1 MNKPNFLIIM
11 SDEHSAQYSSVYGH
25 PIIKTPNMD
34 KMAKKGATFTN
45 NVCNSPLCV
54 PSRASFMTG
63 QYVSNNEVWDNTKP
77 MPSDK
82 ITWPYILRNNGY
94 EAVLSGKMHLIGVDN
109 LHGFERNLS
118 YDPHIDEPL
127 PHYSWEEGITKAS
140 KPWNHINEAREGTSP
155 MIEADNKIEKE
166 SISFLSDKNRNKNP
180 FALCVGFIAPHFP
193 FIVPE
198 KYFNEYF
205 PDNIIMPD
213 PPPGHLNQ
221 LSNHSKR
228 LREMFGLDYNWN
240 EIQIRKSIAAYYGL
254 CTFLDEKI
262 GNLINALKENNLF
275 DNTII
280 IYTSDHGDMLGEH
293 GLWRKMSFYDQS
305 VRVPLQIIGPKF
317 ISGQVDK
324 PVSNLDLFPTI
335 LDAAN
340 IDLDQ
345 YEYDGQ
351 SLINVLTTGNEDSLD
366 DYVISEYFAHGTEN
380 PIGMVQKNE
389 WKLIYEHDKN
399 PKVELFN
406 LNKDPHEYNNLSPNP
421 EYHKIIK
428 ELSGKLINL
437 WGDPEKLRKKIIYD
451 QNSRKIIRKFAGTGN
466 FF

>member
-1 MNKPNFLIIM
+1 
-11 SDEHSAQYSSVYGH
+11 
-25 PIIKTPNMD
+25 
-34 KMAKKGATFTN
+34 
-45 NVCNSPLCV
+45 
-54 PSRASFMTG
+54 
-63 QYVSNNEVWDNTKP
+63 
-77 MPSDK
+77 
-82 ITWPYILRNNGY
+82 
-94 EAVLSGKMHLIGVDN
+94 
-109 LHGFERNLS
+109 
-118 YDPHIDEPL
+118 
-127 PHYSWEEGITKAS
+127 
-140 KPWNHINEAREGTSP
+140 
-155 MIEADNKIEKE
+155 
-166 SISFLSDKNRNKNP
+166 
-180 FALCVGFIAPHFP
+180 
-193 FIVPE
+193 
-198 KYFNEYF
+198 
-205 PDNIIMPD
+205 
-213 PPPGHLNQ
+213 
-221 LSNHSKR
+221 
-228 LREMFGLDYNWN
+228 
-240 EIQIRKSIAAYYGL
+240 
-254 CTFLDEKI
+254 
-262 GNLINALKENNLF
+262 
-275 DNTII
+275 
-280 IYTSDHGDMLGEH
+280 MLGEH

-421 EYHKIIK
+421 EHHKIIK
-428 ELSGKLINL
+428 ELSDKLINL